1 MDTYFHIVQYYETDR
16 MGVTHH
22 SNYIRWMEEARI
34 DLLDRLGWG
43 YERFEEEGIFSPVT
57 ALSSRFLGSTT
68 FHDQVE
74 ISVKIL
80 AFDGITMKVGYK
92 MKKGEETVLTGE
104 SEHCFLDGDGKLLR
118 LKRKQPEL
126 YELLKAQMEHP

>member
-1 MDTYFHIVQYYETDR
+1 

-34 DLLDRLGWG
+34 DLLDQLGWS

-68 FHDQVE
+68 FHDRVE

-80 AFDGITMKVGYK
+80 EFDGITMTVGYE
-92 MKKGEETVLTGE
+92 MRKGEEMVLTGE
-104 SEHCFLDGDGKLLR
+104 SDHCFLDGDGKLLR

-126 YELLKAQMEHP
+126 YALLKAQMENP